1 VLGLLDMSQGD
12 TTSVVCGVREARRL
26 AGLSQRELAERVGV
40 SRQALVAIEG
50 GRQVPSTRLA
60 LLLARSLG
68 VSVDA
73 LFRLDTALLSV
84 PGAHGRVLLGQV
96 DGRWVAHAAPSGVP
110 ADGYVEDGGVRP
122 LRDLTSL
129 SDKVFIAG
137 CAPLLGLL
145 SQRVGPSRVAW
156 IGASSRRA
164 LDLLD
169 QGRVHIAGLH
179 RGDGSENADAVRAR
193 FGDRMRLVN
202 LTRWRQGLVVP
213 ADNPKGI
220 HGLDGL
226 SQEGLRF
233 ARREA
238 GSGAA
243 RLVQDVPVNGPLAR
257 GHAEVAAFVAA
268 GAADAGVAVEAVA
281 VQAGLGF
288 VPLTEERFDLVL
300 PRGSEERAR
309 ALLDTLVSAGFRQ
322 EADWLGGYDMRLAG
336 S

>member
-1 VLGLLDMSQGD
+1 MSQVD
-12 TTSVVCGVREARRL
+12 TTLVRCGVRDARRL
-26 AGLSQRELAERVGV
+26 AGLSQRDLAARVGV
-40 SRQALVAIEG
+40 SRQALVAIEA

-68 VSVDA
+68 VSVEA
-73 LFRLDTALLSV
+73 LFRLEPGMLTV
-84 PGAHGRVLLGQV
+84 PGASGRVLLGQV
-96 DGRWVAHAAPSGVP
+96 NGRWVSHPAPPGVP
-110 ADGYVEDGGVRP
+110 ADGYVEAQGVRP
-122 LRDLTSL
+122 LVDLAPL
-129 SDKVFIAG
+129 ADKVFIAG

-145 SQRVGPSRVAW
+145 TRRVGSARVAW
-156 IGASSRRA
+156 IGASSSRA
-164 LDLLD
+164 LDLLAE
-169 QGRVHIAGLH
+169 GRVHIAGLH
-179 RGDGSENADAVRAR
+179 RGDGSENADAVHAR
-193 FGDRMRLVN
+193 FGGRMRLVN

-213 ADNPKGI
+213 AHNPLGI
-220 HGLDGL
+220 RGLDGL
-226 SQEGLRF
+226 SGVRF
-233 ARREA
+233 ARREP

-243 RLVQDVPVNGPLAR
+243 RLVQDVSVEGPLAR

-300 PRGSEERAR
+300 PHGSEERAR
-309 ALLDTLVSAGFRQ
+309 AVLDTLVSAGFRQ